1 MNVYNSRSIKL
12 LTMIAYPLRPNGLFN
27 FNQTNLIVHLRR
39 LKSSQ
44 DDDKHY
50 PVKKNIR
57 IKEED

>member
-1 MNVYNSRSIKL
+1 
-12 LTMIAYPLRPNGLFN
+12 MIAYPLRPNGLFN